1 MGPILRRGA
10 PCARPRAWTS
20 HAPAPIGI
28 PCRRSAHG
36 FTLLEI
42 LLSLA
47 IIALLGG
54 VLIGGGAHLMT
65 EKPVST
71 QEVFWKAVQEARKAA
86 LKAEHEMRL
95 TFDKEKAQFVLLDG
109 LAPARIA
116 ADGFTRE
123 EVPLKVFPVP
133 ALPGAGGELDV
144 SFLSA
149 QKGGPTILLGGVLVE
164 SQPIPFVTFY
174 ADGTCSAFRVQF
186 MRNGGVSTL
195 AVDPWTCAPVLTPAD
210 ANAPPL

>member
-1 MGPILRRGA
+1 MPLST
-10 PCARPRAWTS
+10 ARPLPARTVFLDRAAGRGT
-20 HAPAPIGI
+20 ARA
-28 PCRRSAHG
+28 

-109 LAPARIA
+109 LAPSRIA

-210 ANAPPL
+210 ATAPPL

>member
-1 MGPILRRGA
+1 M
-10 PCARPRAWTS
+10 PR
-20 HAPAPIGI
+20 
-28 PCRRSAHG
+28 G

-54 VLIGGGAHLMT
+54 VMIGGGAHLMT

-95 TFDKEKAQFVLLDG
+95 KFDKEKAQFVILDG

-133 ALPGAGGELDV
+133 AAGGSGAGRELEV

-164 SQPIPFVTFY
+164 SQPIPHVTFY
-174 ADGTCSAFRVQF
+174 SDGTCSAFRAQF
-186 MRNGGVSTL
+186 MRNGAVSTL
-195 AVDPWTCAPVLTPAD
+195 AVDPWTCAPMLTPAD
-210 ANAPPL
+210 ANALPL